1 MSAGMQPPHG
11 RMGQAPVAL
20 SPRAERE
27 AQQGLSLCLTWLD
40 MPLRESLRDFSQRLF
55 ATAESTRNHLEQ
67 QECFDCRNIVER
79 EGPAF
84 RNRFAAHLSERFR
97 HLGENVESKSATGD
111 HLTLGMNLS
120 LVDPEEQEQTDALT
134 SMAARGEARS
144 ASSLFEL
151 GYRMAVLAG
160 TPPLEGDA
168 LPAGP
173 RALTGA
179 LEAAVAPLPLSSAHR
194 LLLFQAVDTHV
205 LGHSEAFYGALNE
218 HYRTRGILPGF
229 RVYPNVRV
237 STPPAAERR
246 GRPGE
251 ASAAGGGGGGGGAGS
266 YGGAGSSGGGG
277 SGGGGHETA
286 PVTATSEGHI
296 GVLESLRDLLANR
309 VASQGRGAG
318 FAPDRLVSEDELQ
331 TALFALQGHVSEV
344 ADAAQRE
351 IRSAQSLRDELL
363 NQLNRGRPA
372 GSPPAELTLEQG
384 DTVELTAMLFQNLG
398 QQLGVASP
406 GRAVLGGLQWPMLR
420 AAVNDRGFFD
430 RPEHPARQ
438 LLDTVSEAAHHWLD
452 PAEGEPDAA
461 LVDRLERLVVEA
473 SHAQVIDPAWRS
485 EIEQQITQLSRKAH
499 VAERRQIEAME
510 GRDRLERARQRA
522 TEIMGERL
530 GGGAA
535 PRGVLRILL
544 ERTWADVLAL
554 HILRGGETGEAF
566 LHCLGVT
573 DQLLGRRPIADVQK
587 LRVEVERG
595 LEHLGMHPSEAA
607 QVAAGLFETPAK
619 QTDDALT
626 PTDVALRLKQRPRLG
641 EGTAHGET
649 VAPVEPTALDSAAR
663 AVYDSFATLRFGTW
677 FEFIH
682 TDGTTSR
689 RKLAWFS
696 PTTGRC
702 LFVNQRGSRADDIDL
717 TRLAR
722 LIATGEAREWREQRI
737 SFIDR
742 AWQAVARSL
751 RRDGLRDTRMAGNA

>member
-1 MSAGMQPPHG
+1 
-11 RMGQAPVAL
+11 MGQSPVAL

-67 QECFDCRNIVER
+67 QECFDSRNIVER

-97 HLGENVESKSATGD
+97 YLGENPESKSATGE

-120 LVDPEEQEQTDALT
+120 LVDPEEQEQADALT

-160 TPPLEGDA
+160 TPPLEGEA

-173 RALTGA
+173 RALTAA
-179 LEAAVAPLPLSSAHR
+179 LEAAVAPLPLTSAHR

-229 RVYPNVRV
+229 RVYPHARV
-237 STPPAAERR
+237 ATPPAAERR

-251 ASAAGGGGGGGGAGS
+251 ASAPGANVAGGGTGTAGAAAS
-266 YGGAGSSGGGG
+266 
-277 SGGGGHETA
+277 GHEAA
-286 PVTATSEGHI
+286 PVSATSEGHI
-296 GVLESLRDLLANR
+296 GVLESLRDLLASR
-309 VASQGRGAG
+309 VATQGRGAG

-351 IRSAQSLRDELL
+351 IRSAQALRDELL

-438 LLDTVSEAAHHWLD
+438 LLDTVSEAAHLWLD

-461 LVDRLERLVVEA
+461 LIDRLERLVVEA
-473 SHAQVIDPAWRS
+473 SHAQVIDPAWRA
-485 EIEQQITQLSRKAH
+485 EIEQQIAQLNRKAH

-530 GGGAA
+530 GGAAA

-649 VAPVEPTALDSAAR
+649 VTPVEPTPLDAAAR

-677 FEFIH
+677 FEFVH
-682 TDGTTSR
+682 DDGNLSR

-702 LFVNQRGSRADDIDL
+702 LFVNQRGSRAEDIDL

-722 LIATGEAREWREQRI
+722 LIARGEAREWREQKV

-751 RRDGLRDTRMAGNA
+751 RRDTLHDTRMAGHA

>member
-1 MSAGMQPPHG
+1 
-11 RMGQAPVAL
+11 MGQGPVAL

-67 QECFDCRNIVER
+67 QECFDCRLIVDR

-97 HLGENVESKSATGD
+97 RLGENPDSKAATGD

-120 LVDPEEQEQTDALT
+120 LVDPEEQEQADALA

-160 TPPLEGDA
+160 TPPLEGEA

-194 LLLFQAVDTHV
+194 LLLFQSVDTHV

-246 GRPGE
+246 GRPGD
-251 ASAAGGGGGGGGAGS
+251 APATAGA
-266 YGGAGSSGGGG
+266 GGGG
-277 SGGGGHETA
+277 SGGGGGGGGSGGAGHEAA
-286 PVTATSEGHI
+286 PVGATSEGHI

-309 VASQGRGAG
+309 VASQGRGTG

-331 TALFALQGHVSEV
+331 TALFALQGHVSDV

-351 IRSAQSLRDELL
+351 IRSAQALRDELL

-473 SHAQVIDPAWRS
+473 SHAQIIDPAWRA

-522 TEIMGERL
+522 TDIMGERL
-530 GGGAA
+530 GSGAA

-587 LRVEVERG
+587 LRVEVEKG

-619 QTDDALT
+619 QTDTALT

-649 VAPVEPTALDSAAR
+649 VAPVEPTPLDSAAR

-677 FEFIH
+677 FEFVH

-751 RRDGLRDTRMAGNA
+751 RRDGLRDARMAGNA

>member
-1 MSAGMQPPHG
+1 
-11 RMGQAPVAL
+11 MGQGPVAL

-67 QECFDCRNIVER
+67 QECFDSRNIIER
-79 EGPAF
+79 EGPDF

-97 HLGENVESKSATGD
+97 HLGEDADSKSATSE
-111 HLTLGMNLS
+111 HLGLGMNLT
-120 LVDPEEQEQTDALT
+120 LVDPEEQEQTDALS

-173 RALTGA
+173 RALTAA
-179 LEAAVAPLPLSSAHR
+179 LKAAIAPLPLASAHR
-194 LLLFQAVDTHV
+194 LLLFHAVDTHV

-237 STPPAAERR
+237 SSPPSAERR
-246 GRPGE
+246 GRPGDAAAPGTPGVGG
-251 ASAAGGGGGGGGAGS
+251 ASGGASGGAGS
-266 YGGAGSSGGGG
+266 GT
-277 SGGGGHETA
+277 GHEAA
-286 PVTATSEGHI
+286 PVSATSEGHI
-296 GVLESLRDLLANR
+296 GVLESLRDLLAHR

-331 TALFALQGHVSEV
+331 TALSALQGHVSEV

-351 IRSAQSLRDELL
+351 IRSAQALRDELL

-398 QQLGVASP
+398 QQLGATSP

-461 LVDRLERLVVEA
+461 LIDRLERLVVEA
-473 SHAQVIDPAWRS
+473 SHTQVIDPTWRA

-530 GGGAA
+530 GKGAA

-573 DQLLGRRPIADVQK
+573 DQLLGRRLIADVQK

-607 QVAAGLFETPAK
+607 QVAAGLFETPAT
-619 QTDDALT
+619 QTDEALT

-641 EGTAHGET
+641 EGTAHGEA
-649 VAPVEPTALDSAAR
+649 VAPVEPTPLDAAAR
-663 AVYDSFATLRFGTW
+663 AVYDGFATLRFGTW
-677 FEFIH
+677 FEFIQP
-682 TDGTTSR
+682 DGSASR

-702 LFVNQRGSRADDIDL
+702 LFVNQRGSRAEDIDL

-722 LIATGEAREWREQRI
+722 LMARGEAREWREQRT

-742 AWQAVARSL
+742 AWQAVARTL
-751 RRDGLRDTRMAGNA
+751 RRDGMHDARMAGNA

>member
-1 MSAGMQPPHG
+1 
-11 RMGQAPVAL
+11 L

-40 MPLRESLRDFSQRLF
+40 MPLRESLRDFDHRLF
-55 ATAESTRNHLEQ
+55 SAAESSRNHLEQ
-67 QECFDCRNIVER
+67 QACFESRNIVDR

-84 RNRFAAHLSERFR
+84 RNRFAAYLSDRFR
-97 HLGENVESKSATGD
+97 RLGEHPDGKGGTTE
-111 HLTLGMNLS
+111 HPTLSLSLS
-120 LVDPEEQEQTDALT
+120 LVDPEEQEQTDALA

-160 TPPLEGDA
+160 TPPLEGEA
-168 LPAGP
+168 LPPGP
-173 RALTGA
+173 RALAAA
-179 LEAAVAPLPLSSAHR
+179 LEAAVSPMMLSSAHR
-194 LLLFQAVDTHV
+194 LLLFHAVDTHV

-237 STPPAAERR
+237 AAPPAAERR
-246 GRPGE
+246 GRPGDT
-251 ASAAGGGGGGGGAGS
+251 A
-266 YGGAGSSGGGG
+266 GAGSSGGAAGPSGVGG
-277 SGGGGHETA
+277 GAGGGYAGGGGMHDAPIGATA
-286 PVTATSEGHI
+286 EGNI

-309 VASQGRGAG
+309 VAVQGRGSG
-318 FAPDRLVSEDELQ
+318 FAPDRLVSQDELQ

-351 IRSAQSLRDELL
+351 IRSAQALREELV

-398 QQLGVASP
+398 QQLGAASP

-461 LVDRLERLVVEA
+461 LIDRLERLVVEA
-473 SHAQVIDPAWRS
+473 SHAQVIDPNWRA
-485 EIEQQITQLSRKAH
+485 EIEQQITLLARKAH

-530 GGGAA
+530 GSGAA

-607 QVAAGLFETPAK
+607 QVAAGLFETPEK
-619 QTDDALT
+619 QQTDETLT

-641 EGTAHGET
+641 EGTAHGEPVT
-649 VAPVEPTALDSAAR
+649 PVEPTPLDSAAR
-663 AVYDSFATLRFGTW
+663 AVYEGFATLRFGTW
-677 FEFIH
+677 FEFVH
-682 TDGTTSR
+682 PDGTSSR

-702 LFVNQRGSRADDIDL
+702 LFVNQRGSRAEDIDL

-722 LIATGEAREWREQRI
+722 LIAMGDAREWREQRT

-742 AWQAVARSL
+742 AWQAVARTL
-751 RRDGLRDTRMAGNA
+751 RRDGISDTRMAGNA

>member
-1 MSAGMQPPHG
+1 
-11 RMGQAPVAL
+11 MGQGPVAL

-67 QECFDCRNIVER
+67 QECFDSRNIIER
-79 EGPAF
+79 EGPDF

-97 HLGENVESKSATGD
+97 HLGEDADSKSATSE
-111 HLTLGMNLS
+111 HLGLGMNLT
-120 LVDPEEQEQTDALT
+120 LVDPEEQEQTDALS

-173 RALTGA
+173 RALTAA
-179 LEAAVAPLPLSSAHR
+179 LKAAIAPLPLASAHR
-194 LLLFQAVDTHV
+194 LLLFHAVDTHV

-237 STPPAAERR
+237 SSPPSAERR
-246 GRPGE
+246 GRPGDAAAPGTPGVGG
-251 ASAAGGGGGGGGAGS
+251 ASGGAGS
-266 YGGAGSSGGGG
+266 GT
-277 SGGGGHETA
+277 GHEAA
-286 PVTATSEGHI
+286 PVSATSEGHI
-296 GVLESLRDLLANR
+296 GVLESLRDLLAHR

-331 TALFALQGHVSEV
+331 TALSALQGHVSEV

-351 IRSAQSLRDELL
+351 IRSAQALRDELL

-398 QQLGVASP
+398 QQLGATSP

-461 LVDRLERLVVEA
+461 LIDRLERLVVEA
-473 SHAQVIDPAWRS
+473 SHTQVIDPTWRA

-530 GGGAA
+530 GKGAA

-573 DQLLGRRPIADVQK
+573 DQLLGRRLIADVQK

-607 QVAAGLFETPAK
+607 QVAAGLFETPAT
-619 QTDDALT
+619 QTDEALT

-641 EGTAHGET
+641 EGTAHGEA
-649 VAPVEPTALDSAAR
+649 VAPVEPTPLDAAAR
-663 AVYDSFATLRFGTW
+663 AVYDGFATLRFGTW
-677 FEFIH
+677 FEFIQP
-682 TDGTTSR
+682 DGSASR

-702 LFVNQRGSRADDIDL
+702 LFVNQRGSRAEDIDL

-722 LIATGEAREWREQRI
+722 LMARGEAREWREQRT

-742 AWQAVARSL
+742 AWQAVARTL
-751 RRDGLRDTRMAGNA
+751 RRDGMHDARMAGNA

>member
-1 MSAGMQPPHG
+1 
-11 RMGQAPVAL
+11 MGQAPVAL

-97 HLGENVESKSATGD
+97 HLGENIENKAATGD
-111 HLTLGMNLS
+111 HLTLSMNLS
-120 LVDPEEQEQTDALT
+120 LVDPEEQEQTDALA

-160 TPPLEGDA
+160 TPPLEGEA

-179 LEAAVAPLPLSSAHR
+179 LEAAAAPLPLTGAHR
-194 LLLFQAVDTHV
+194 LLLFQAIDTHV

-237 STPPAAERR
+237 STTPAAERR

-251 ASAAGGGGGGGGAGS
+251 TSPPGVA
-266 YGGAGSSGGGG
+266 GG
-277 SGGGGHETA
+277 SGTGGSGTVGGSHEA
-286 PVTATSEGHI
+286 AAVSATSEGHI

-309 VASQGRGAG
+309 VAGQGRGAG

-351 IRSAQSLRDELL
+351 IRSAQALRDELL

-398 QQLGVASP
+398 HQLGAASP

-522 TEIMGERL
+522 TDIMGERL
-530 GGGAA
+530 GDGAA

-619 QTDDALT
+619 QTDAALT

-649 VAPVEPTALDSAAR
+649 VAPVEPTPLDSAAR

-677 FEFIH
+677 FEFVH
-682 TDGTTSR
+682 TDGNTSR

-722 LIATGEAREWREQRI
+722 LVATGEAREWREQRI

-751 RRDGLRDTRMAGNA
+751 RRDGLRDARMAGNA

>member
-1 MSAGMQPPHG
+1 
-11 RMGQAPVAL
+11 MGQGPVAL

-55 ATAESTRNHLEQ
+55 TTAESTRNHLEQ
-67 QECFDCRNIVER
+67 QECFDSRNIIER
-79 EGPAF
+79 EGPDF

-97 HLGENVESKSATGD
+97 HLGEDADSKSATSE
-111 HLTLGMNLS
+111 HLGLGMNLT
-120 LVDPEEQEQTDALT
+120 LVDPEEQEQTDALS

-173 RALTGA
+173 RALTAA
-179 LEAAVAPLPLSSAHR
+179 LKAAIAPLPLASAHR
-194 LLLFQAVDTHV
+194 LLLFHAVDTHV

-237 STPPAAERR
+237 SSPPSAERR
-246 GRPGE
+246 GRPGDAAAPGTPGVGG
-251 ASAAGGGGGGGGAGS
+251 ASGGAGS
-266 YGGAGSSGGGG
+266 GT
-277 SGGGGHETA
+277 GHEAA
-286 PVTATSEGHI
+286 PVSATSEGHI
-296 GVLESLRDLLANR
+296 GVLESLRDLLAHR

-331 TALFALQGHVSEV
+331 TALSALQGHVSEV

-351 IRSAQSLRDELL
+351 IRSAQALRDELL

-398 QQLGVASP
+398 QQLGATSP

-461 LVDRLERLVVEA
+461 LIDRLERLVVEA
-473 SHAQVIDPAWRS
+473 SHTQVIDPTWRA

-530 GGGAA
+530 GKGAA

-573 DQLLGRRPIADVQK
+573 DQLLGRRLIADVQK

-607 QVAAGLFETPAK
+607 QVAAGLFETPAT
-619 QTDDALT
+619 QTDEALT

-641 EGTAHGET
+641 EGTAHGEA
-649 VAPVEPTALDSAAR
+649 VAPVEPTPLDAAAR
-663 AVYDSFATLRFGTW
+663 AVYDGFATLRFGTW
-677 FEFIH
+677 FEFIQP
-682 TDGTTSR
+682 DGSASR

-702 LFVNQRGSRADDIDL
+702 LFVNQRGSRAEDIDL

-722 LIATGEAREWREQRI
+722 LMARGEAREWREQRT

-742 AWQAVARSL
+742 AWQAVARTL
-751 RRDGLRDTRMAGNA
+751 RRDGMHDARMAGNA

>member
-1 MSAGMQPPHG
+1 MQPPHG
-11 RMGQAPVAL
+11 RMGQGPVAL

-67 QECFDCRNIVER
+67 QECFDSRNIIER
-79 EGPAF
+79 EGPDF

-97 HLGENVESKSATGD
+97 HLGEDVDSKSATGE
-111 HLTLGMNLS
+111 HLGLGMNLT
-120 LVDPEEQEQTDALT
+120 LVDPEEQEQTDALS

-160 TPPLEGDA
+160 TSPLEGDA

-173 RALTGA
+173 RALTAA
-179 LEAAVAPLPLSSAHR
+179 LKAAIAPLPLASAHR
-194 LLLFQAVDTHV
+194 LLLFHAVDTHV

-237 STPPAAERR
+237 STSPAAERR
-246 GRPGE
+246 GRPGD
-251 ASAAGGGGGGGGAGS
+251 AAPGAAGSGGVSGSSGAGGGT
-266 YGGAGSSGGGG
+266 
-277 SGGGGHETA
+277 HEAA
-286 PVTATSEGHI
+286 PVSATSEGHI
-296 GVLESLRDLLANR
+296 GVLESLRDLLAHR

-331 TALFALQGHVSEV
+331 TALSALQGHVSEV

-363 NQLNRGRPA
+363 IQLNRGRPA

-398 QQLGVASP
+398 QQLGATSP

-461 LVDRLERLVVEA
+461 LIDRLERLVVEA
-473 SHAQVIDPAWRS
+473 SHAQVIDPNWRS

-530 GGGAA
+530 GKGAP

-587 LRVEVERG
+587 LRVDVERG

-607 QVAAGLFETPAK
+607 QVAAGLFETPAT
-619 QTDDALT
+619 QTDAALT

-649 VAPVEPTALDSAAR
+649 VTAVEPTPLDAAAR
-663 AVYDSFATLRFGTW
+663 AVYDGFATLRFGTW
-677 FEFIH
+677 FEFIQP
-682 TDGTTSR
+682 DGSASR

-702 LFVNQRGSRADDIDL
+702 LFVNQRGSRAEDIDL

-722 LIATGEAREWREQRI
+722 LMARGEAREWRDQRT

-742 AWQAVARSL
+742 AWQAVARTL
-751 RRDGLRDTRMAGNA
+751 RRDGLHDTRMAGNA

>member
-1 MSAGMQPPHG
+1 
-11 RMGQAPVAL
+11 MGQGPVAL

-67 QECFDCRNIVER
+67 QECFDSRNIIER
-79 EGPAF
+79 EGPDF

-97 HLGENVESKSATGD
+97 HLGEDADSKSTTGE
-111 HLTLGMNLS
+111 HLGLGMNLT
-120 LVDPEEQEQTDALT
+120 LVDPEEQEQTDALS

-173 RALTGA
+173 RALTAA
-179 LEAAVAPLPLSSAHR
+179 LKAAIAPLPLASAHR
-194 LLLFQAVDTHV
+194 LLLFHAVDTHV

-237 STPPAAERR
+237 SSPPSAERR
-246 GRPGE
+246 GRPGDAAVPGTPGVGG
-251 ASAAGGGGGGGGAGS
+251 ASGGAGS
-266 YGGAGSSGGGG
+266 GT
-277 SGGGGHETA
+277 GHEAA
-286 PVTATSEGHI
+286 PVSATSEGHI
-296 GVLESLRDLLANR
+296 GVLESLRDLLAHR

-331 TALFALQGHVSEV
+331 TALSALQGHVSEV

-351 IRSAQSLRDELL
+351 IRSAQALRDELL

-398 QQLGVASP
+398 QQLGATSP

-461 LVDRLERLVVEA
+461 LIDRLERLVVEA
-473 SHAQVIDPAWRS
+473 SHTQVIDPTWRA

-530 GGGAA
+530 GKGAA

-573 DQLLGRRPIADVQK
+573 DQLLGRRLIADVQK

-607 QVAAGLFETPAK
+607 QVAAGLFETPAT
-619 QTDDALT
+619 QTDEALT

-641 EGTAHGET
+641 EGTAHGEA
-649 VAPVEPTALDSAAR
+649 VAPVEPTPLDAAAR
-663 AVYDSFATLRFGTW
+663 AVYDGFATLRFGTW
-677 FEFIH
+677 FEFIQP
-682 TDGTTSR
+682 DGSASR

-702 LFVNQRGSRADDIDL
+702 LFVNQRGSRAEDIDL

-722 LIATGEAREWREQRI
+722 LMARGEAREWREQRT

-742 AWQAVARSL
+742 AWQAVARTL
-751 RRDGLRDTRMAGNA
+751 RRDGMHDARMAGNA

>member
-1 MSAGMQPPHG
+1 MSAGTQPPYG
-11 RMGQAPVAL
+11 RTGPHPVTL

-40 MPLRESLRDFSQRLF
+40 MPLREALRDFDHRLF
-55 ATAESTRNHLEQ
+55 SAAESSRNHLEQ
-67 QECFDCRNIVER
+67 QACFESRTIVER
-79 EGPAF
+79 DGPGF

-97 HLGENVESKSATGD
+97 RLGEMSDTKPVSSAE
-111 HLTLGMNLS
+111 HLTLA
-120 LVDPEEQEQTDALT
+120 LVDPEEQERTDALA

-151 GYRMAVLAG
+151 GYRLAVLAG

-173 RALTGA
+173 RALTAA
-179 LEAAVAPLPLSSAHR
+179 LEAAVLPMPLSNAHR
-194 LLLFQAVDTHV
+194 LVLFQSIDAHV
-205 LGHSEAFYGALNE
+205 LVHGEAFYGALNE

-229 RVYPNVRV
+229 RVYPNVRIAT
-237 STPPAAERR
+237 TPAGDRRAKGAE
-246 GRPGE
+246 GGE
-251 ASAAGGGGGGGGAGS
+251 SVTGAGGGGGGGGSGTAT
-266 YGGAGSSGGGG
+266 GGGG
-277 SGGGGHETA
+277 SA
-286 PVTATSEGHI
+286 IDGHI
-296 GVLESLRDLLANR
+296 GVLEGLRSLLASR
-309 VASQGRGAG
+309 VETGRGAG
-318 FAPDRLVSEDELQ
+318 FAPGRLASEDELQ
-331 TALFALQGHVSEV
+331 TALFALQGHVTDV
-344 ADAAQRE
+344 TDAAQRE
-351 IRSAQSLRDELL
+351 IRSAQALRDELL

-384 DTVELTAMLFQNLG
+384 DTVELTARLFESLG
-398 QQLGVASP
+398 HQLAVSSP

-430 RPEHPARQ
+430 QAEHPARQ

-452 PAEGEPDAA
+452 PGEGEPDAT

-473 SHAQVIDPAWRS
+473 SHAQVIDPTWRAD
-485 EIEQQITQLSRKAH
+485 IEQQIALLSRKAH

-522 TEIMGERL
+522 TEIMGERMIK
-530 GGGAA
+530 GTS

-566 LHCLGVT
+566 LYCLGIT
-573 DQLLGRRPIADVQK
+573 DQLLGRRPIVDGNK
-587 LRVEVERG
+587 LRQDVERG

-607 QVAAGLFETPAK
+607 QVAAGVFEPADR
-619 QTDDALT
+619 QTDEALT
-626 PTDVALRLKQRPRLG
+626 STDVAVRLKQRPRLG
-641 EGTAHGET
+641 EGTAHGE
-649 VAPVEPTALDSAAR
+649 PVMPVVPTPLDASAQAIHEG
-663 AVYDSFATLRFGTW
+663 FASLRFGTW
-677 FEFIH
+677 FEFVQP
-682 TDGTTSR
+682 DGAVAL

-702 LFVNQRGSRADDIDL
+702 LFVNQRGARTEDIDL

-722 LIATGEAREWREQRI
+722 LIATGEAREWKEQRMSI
-737 SFIDR
+737 VDR
-742 AWQAVARSL
+742 AWKAVARNL
-751 RRDGLRDTRMAGNA
+751 RRESIRERMAGHA